1 MTTAMDNFNQG
12 IGFKPLND
20 LFIFKVR
27 QTQSDPWNDAA
38 KAVGEAIATAS
49 QTANALGETVDA
61 VGKSTARTVQPLIEQ
76 ATQGAGYTLSSI
88 SQNSALRFLTD
99 NLGASWIRTLLGEAD
114 LEKIQKEVAKL
125 QVDYPRESPDKLA
138 HRLIVNKAL
147 SAGGVGLA
155 ANIVPPVAI
164 AFLGLEL
171 AALFKMQAEMI
182 YQIAAVYGLELSDP
196 ARRGEVLAIFSLA
209 LGSSGV
215 FKGGLGIIE
224 LLPLI
229 GAFYGAT
236 TDAATVYVLGNIANR
251 YYEAKTSVAFA

>member
-1 MTTAMDNFNQG
+1 MDNHNQG
-12 IGFKPLND
+12 IEFKLLNN
-20 LFIFKVR
+20 LFVFKVQ
-27 QTQSDPWNDAA
+27 QTQSDPFGDAA

-49 QTANALGETVDA
+49 QTATGIGETVDA
-61 VGKSTARTVQPLIEQ
+61 VGKSTARAVQPLIEQ
-76 ATQGAGYTLSSI
+76 MTQGAGYTLSSI

-99 NLGASWIRTLLGEAD
+99 NLGADWIRTLLGEAD

-125 QVDYPRESPDKLA
+125 QVDYPRESPSKLA

-147 SAGGVGLA
+147 SAGGLGLA
-155 ANIVPPVAI
+155 ANIVPPLAI

-171 AALFKMQAEMI
+171 ATLLKMQAEMI

-224 LLPLI
+224 LLPVI

-236 TDAATVYVLGNIANR
+236 TDAATVYVLGNVAHR
-251 YYEAKTSVAFA
+251 YYEAKMSA